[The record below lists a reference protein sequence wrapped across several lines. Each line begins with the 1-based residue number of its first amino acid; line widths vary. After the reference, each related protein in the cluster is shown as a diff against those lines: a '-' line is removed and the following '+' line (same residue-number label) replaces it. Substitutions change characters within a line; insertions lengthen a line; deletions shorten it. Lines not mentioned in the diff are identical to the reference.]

1 MRLHSL
7 SSIAASLLLAGCV
20 GEYQPMEGG
29 GGGGGD
35 DPPDGATAEELYNAL
50 NDQQIAECGACHVGA
65 NLDDTTTGPD
75 YMGTDKA
82 SSYATI
88 MAYRS
93 WVDGSPIIGNSPD
106 NSKLIIHGVHAG
118 PALSEDLKAKMS
130 EWIQV
135 QAEEDGVAPPDDDD
149 DEIDPPDDD
158 EPAPTAEPPDT
169 LIEALTLFSNCM
181 TYADFEATNFEN
193 VADQNTAEGQCYAC
207 HSAGTGGSFMSA
219 NNIDFYTQQRNMPYI
234 LKFVTGTVNPDGSFS
249 DLIISG
255 RYEMKRDDN
264 GHPNYLMAEDRLQSI
279 QDFFDLT
286 YAKYSNAITTG
297 TPCVPDNPVQ
307 Q

>member
-7 SSIAASLLLAGCV
+7 SSIAASLLLIGCV
-20 GEYQPMEGG
+20 GEYQPTDQE
-29 GGGGGD
+29 GGGGD
-35 DPPDGATAEELYNAL
+35 DPPAGASAEELYTAL

-75 YMGTDKA
+75 YLGTDRA

-88 MAYRS
+88 LAYKS
-93 WVDGSPIIGNSPD
+93 WVDGSPIVGNSPE
-106 NSKLIIHGVHAG
+106 NSKLILHGVHAG
-118 PALSEDLKAKMS
+118 PALSEGLKTKMS

-135 QAEEDGVAPPDDDD
+135 QAVEDGVAPPDGEG
-149 DEIDPPDDD
+149 EIDPPDGEDP
-158 EPAPTAEPPDT
+158 PAEVEPPDT
-169 LIEALTLFSNCM
+169 LVEALTLFANCM

-207 HSAGTGGSFMSA
+207 HSAGTGGSFLSA

-234 LKFVTGTVNPDGSFS
+234 LKFVTGTVNPDGSFR

-264 GHPNYLMAEDRLQSI
+264 GHPNYIMAEERLQSI
-279 QDFFDLT
+279 QSFFDLT
-286 YAKYSNAITTG
+286 YAKYSNSIQTG
-297 TPCVPDNPVQ
+297 TPCVADTPVEQ
-307 Q
+307 